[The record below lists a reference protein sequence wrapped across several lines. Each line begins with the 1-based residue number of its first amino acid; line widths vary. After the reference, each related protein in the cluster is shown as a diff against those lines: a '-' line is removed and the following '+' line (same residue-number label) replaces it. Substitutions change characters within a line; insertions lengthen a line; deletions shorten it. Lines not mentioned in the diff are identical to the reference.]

1 MDELSRDQIIEL
13 FDTYQTLLTEKQRE
27 YFMDYYFNDYSLSEI
42 AVNYNVSRNAV
53 FTQLKS
59 TKNSLIDY
67 ENKLH
72 IISKISKIDALNINK
87 ETKNTIIDILKE

>member
-1 MDELSRDQIIEL
+1 MEELSRDEIIEL
-13 FDTYQTLLTEKQRE
+13 FDTYSLLLTEKQRE

-42 AVNYNVSRNAV
+42 AANYNVSRNAV

-72 IISKISKIDALNINK
+72 IINKISKIDALDINK
-87 ETKNTIIDILKE
+87 DLKNTILDILKE